1 MSFMLK
7 SLRNGQ
13 SAIKNEADCFRYHR
27 SNKCLSTPRRTCR
40 RASDARW
47 EGLFELVLSS
57 AIIIETW
64 RKLISSDHIR
74 ARYPFSDERV
84 HIFCLSLSQISAE
97 VLRSTTPLAGVVRD
111 PNDDMIIA
119 AAIDGRADT
128 IVSRDKDLLSLGSF
142 RGVSIISPE
151 TFRQQLRGSDQT
163 Q

>member
-1 MSFMLK
+1 M
-7 SLRNGQ
+7 
-13 SAIKNEADCFRYHR
+13 
-27 SNKCLSTPRRTCR
+27 R
-40 RASDARW
+40 RAVFDTTVLISAFLRPGGLADELLTLAA
-47 EGLFELVLSS
+47 EGRFELVLSS

-64 RKLISSDHIR
+64 RTLVSSDHIR

-119 AAIDGRADT
+119 AAVDGRADT
-128 IVSRDKDLLSLGSF
+128 IVSRDKDLLSLGTF

-151 TFRQQLRGSDQT
+151 TFRQQLREADRPQ
-163 Q
+163 